1 MQVAETQH
9 ASLFS
14 RFSFAS
20 PKEKLQKKRGQ
31 AKMLP
36 YTLAGA
42 RPLLPEAIPRLTL
55 DKRLWII
62 NAWLLEMPLYYSE
75 IIYLSTKPG
84 FQHLLLIT

>member
-1 MQVAETQH
+1 MFYASCSTQH

-42 RPLLPEAIPRLTL
+42 RPAFACCHPAANP
-55 DKRLWII
+55 
-62 NAWLLEMPLYYSE
+62 
-75 IIYLSTKPG
+75 
-84 FQHLLLIT
+84 

>member
-1 MQVAETQH
+1 MQVAVRNTH
-9 ASLFS
+9 LYFPAFLFPDES
-14 RFSFAS
+14 G

-55 DKRLWII
+55 DMQALDNQCLVFRDAL
-62 NAWLLEMPLYYSE
+62 NPHCSYPLISNC
-75 IIYLSTKPG
+75 L
-84 FQHLLLIT
+84 